1 MENKINIEIDDNS
14 GQVAS
19 TVQGD
24 QIQINNNYF
33 SIPSKALKN
42 YDKEIL
48 VHKIHFTR
56 QVRITLFLIFF
67 SIFLCSILFFLFP
80 YFISVAEDGKKIIN
94 FNKFLITAFMLLIIC
109 FAFYVLI
116 SVAYTEY
123 NTLKL
128 KIEND
133 KLILSSKRNEPK
145 ILEYEN
151 IRSFRLEKNILGFD
165 TNFFIY
171 KVNEIEP
178 YMSFKI
184 ISIHTLIAIEELL
197 KHQINESIKN
207 NKKFCNYNLNPYQN
221 NRLK

>member
-1 MENKINIEIDDNS
+1 MSDDIQKNEDIKG
-14 GQVAS
+14 GQIAQ
-19 TVQGD
+19 TVQGN

-48 VHKIHFTR
+48 VHKIHFTS
-56 QVRITLFLIFF
+56 QVRITLLLIFF
-67 SIFLCSILFFLFP
+67 SIFICSILFFLFP
-80 YFISVAEDGKKIIN
+80 YFISVAEDGKKIIH

-109 FAFYVLI
+109 FAFYVLMNL
-116 SVAYTEY
+116 VYTEY

-133 KLILSSKRNEPK
+133 KLILSSKSNKPK
-145 ILEYEN
+145 ILEYGN

-171 KVNEIEP
+171 RVNEIEP

-197 KHQINESIKN
+197 KYQINEAIKKEN
-207 NKKFCNYNLNPYQN
+207 SKK
-221 NRLK
+221 